1 MYMTREEVLGRLRAT
16 LRKGQPIVGTGAG
29 IGLAARAEER
39 GGADLIIVYGTGK
52 YRMAGRSSM
61 AGRFA
66 FGNANDLVLKMAQ
79 EVMPVAPHTPV
90 LAGVFIQ
97 DPFRDMMGFIEQ
109 LKQAGYSGVQN
120 VPGMGGMDQMEGART
135 VTSLDAAG
143 IGMAMELAFLRA
155 AKDRGMVTTPYAYNL
170 TQAVQLAANGSD
182 MLCLHVGLTT
192 KGLTAAQV
200 APPIERCAQMLSS
213 WIEAIRAEN
222 PDTIIL
228 CHGGPI
234 AEPQDFSYIMWRAFP
249 ASTARRQ
256 SSASRWKEHWW
267 MPRPGSARCISRP
280 ARMPCSSPR
289 ASGTKNDKTERSIF
303 LFLFHKKCV
312 FSEDELTGPRRT
324 PAPHRS

>member
-29 IGLAARAEER
+29 IGLAAHAEER

-182 MLCLHVGLTT
+182 LLCLHVGLTT

-234 AEPQDFSYIMWRAFP
+234 AEPQDFSYIMRHVEGISGFYGASSIERIPVERALVD
-249 ASTARRQ
+249 AT
-256 SSASRWKEHWW
+256 SRFRTLHIA
-267 MPRPGSARCISRP
+267 PRPDA
-280 ARMPCSSPR
+280 
-289 ASGTKNDKTERSIF
+289 
-303 LFLFHKKCV
+303 V
-312 FSEDELTGPRRT
+312 
-324 PAPHRS
+324 

>member
-1 MYMTREEVLGRLRAT
+1 M
-16 LRKGQPIVGTGAG
+16 GTGAG

-143 IGMAMELAFLRA
+143 IRHGDGTGVPAGR
-155 AKDRGMVTTPYAYNL
+155 KGPRMVTTPYAYNL

-234 AEPQDFSYIMWRAFP
+234 AEPQDFSYIMRHVEGHFRLLRRVVNRAHPGGKSTGGCHVPVPHAAYRAPPGCRVAVRVRP
-249 ASTARRQ
+249 APKTTKRNAVSSFFYSTK
-256 SSASRWKEHWW
+256 SASFQKMNSPGPEGPLRRIAHKTAKPPLLVSFYA
-267 MPRPGSARCISRP
+267 PR
-280 ARMPCSSPR
+280 
-289 ASGTKNDKTERSIF
+289 TF
-303 LFLFHKKCV
+303 
-312 FSEDELTGPRRT
+312 
-324 PAPHRS
+324 